1 MNKRKKS
8 LFIGVILLLLINTIW
23 PSSLVS
29 AENVVDHQ
37 NQVEMNNESTQHNE
51 GSESGDSSEN
61 AEDNQSSETEDT
73 ENNQNGEAENAQT
86 NENNEAVENT
96 EGNSDFTEALPEE
109 GEQSQQQLSNAD
121 DPIQSASV
129 ITTEFFKVDPNGIVI
144 TNEAG
149 VPITEI
155 PVEQGSRVQIDMK
168 WHLEAGHPY
177 QAGSTFSFQLP
188 QQFEL
193 AGPIPSGGQDEPVL
207 AGGVGTF
214 RISADGFVTFTF
226 NEEINDGAEVNNGTF
241 KVWREFK
248 RSNSSESTK
257 QELKFLVEEETLYT
271 IPVHFKVNGEP
282 MTKAGT
288 SNKTMNPTEMNWVID
303 FNKAEQSIENAVLH
317 DELPHDLTLENLKI
331 YKLNVSLNGSVTEG
345 EDVTASYT
353 PSATTGNFEIAFGN
367 ISDAYRVKY
376 TTPITNTSISSY
388 TNKAK
393 VTGTSEES
401 ELMKTEAPV
410 SVKFSEPLEKLA
422 DGYDAK
428 LQTIGWKVNYNFN
441 ERSFNQGDAWIEDH
455 FDTDK
460 YELLEN
466 SFVVNKVTIANNGA
480 GINPQQMVK
489 GEDYQV
495 VKTATGF
502 KLSFTKDISEAYEI
516 KYQTKSIPRVYAE
529 VVTATN
535 NVTMYGG
542 LEKQASHTLRQVI
555 FNKTAG
561 NVNYNT
567 KKITWSMSLNEDE
580 KVMDNVVITDQF
592 DLDQHMQFLPDSLVI
607 SGLTEGEDYVVS
619 KRSGLEYNQGFII
632 TFNQPVTASHT
643 IMYQTAFDPKLNT
656 KGYTNTAKL
665 DWQENNTAQVSIEK
679 EAKINP
685 DNYTQNNGNKT
696 GVYDRASKEITWT
709 VDINYNLHPIE
720 QAVVRDQYTGEQT
733 FDKNRL
739 TVHELQLSGGV
750 NGVVEGD
757 QLQVGTDYTVVETK
771 QGDQVNGFE
780 LKFASP
786 IDKAYRITYK
796 TSLVNHPVVEQ
807 YSNQATLRDGD
818 NPIDLSKLS
827 STVAPPHGSE
837 YIMKTG
843 QQGSGENQDF
853 AFWTVHVNRS
863 QSHIE
868 AGAKLTD
875 TLSSNQ
881 ILVKDSFKIFKIDEN
896 GDLTKAG
903 ELDPDEYNLEVE
915 NNRFTLTFTNEI
927 SRALI
932 VEYQSFINADH
943 GEDIT
948 NEAKFAGQSSGVV
961 DKSQEKRIEVKF
973 SGASGGGTTSKGD
986 LTIVKVDAAA
996 SDVKLKGA
1004 TFGLFDKT
1012 GKTLIQSAETDD
1024 TGTVV
1029 FSNIKHKDYM
1039 LKELSAPEGYL
1050 FDLDYKTGKV
1060 VSFSSSNHTFEVK
1073 NVKGIWD
1080 VQLTKVDKN
1089 HTDKV
1094 LEGAHYK
1101 LQLRNAQGEYED
1113 VADYR
1118 DMVTLHDGTISYSNL
1133 QKGGHYRL
1141 IETIAPHGYK
1151 LDATPILFTVDE
1163 NQSATKHIQA
1173 VNEINIGAVAL
1184 VKRDEFTKAPLA
1196 DVTFKLQTVSGEL
1209 IQDNLTTDA
1218 EGQIT
1223 VVNLP
1228 AGQYQFVEVSSHPDY
1243 VLDPTPRNF
1252 EIVEEGVTVNVE
1264 VTNEQIPGTVI
1275 LSKIEVNRP
1284 ERKLAN
1290 ASFRILDENKVI
1302 LKDSSGKPVD
1312 AVTTDTT
1319 GQALFE
1325 LRPGKYYLQEIQAPV
1340 GYLLSSTLTPIEVVK
1355 EKETKVT
1362 IANERYV
1369 GNGGG
1374 GGGGGGGTPSEPGGG
1389 SKPPAPP
1396 EPQLP
1401 EQPEPEK
1408 PNGPDHE
1415 QPEQPKPNEP
1425 TTPDKENNNP
1435 PKKEE
1440 VKTPKK
1446 TPVSGKV
1453 KVPDHTEPK
1462 VSEKPKNGKVDIDKN
1477 GNWTYTPN
1485 KKFEGKDSFTISI
1498 KNEEGQE
1505 EFITIDVDV
1514 LPLGGVTGNGSK
1526 STPSSTG
1533 TLPQTGE
1540 HSSLPF
1546 QLAGGAMILAGI
1558 TLYVRKRKQQVN

>member
-8 LFIGVILLLLINTIW
+8 LLISVILLLLINTIW

-29 AENVVDHQ
+29 AENVADHQ
-37 NQVEMNNESTQHNE
+37 SQVEMNNESDGSTEH
-51 GSESGDSSEN
+51 SESNENSDS
-61 AEDNQSSETEDT
+61 AKDNQNNETED
-73 ENNQNGEAENAQT
+73 AQG
-86 NENNEAVENT
+86 NENNEAAENI
-96 EGNSDFTEALPEE
+96 EENNDSAEALPEE
-109 GEQSQQQLSNAD
+109 EEQSQQQLSNED
-121 DPIQSASV
+121 DPIPNALP
-129 ITTEFFKVDPNGIVI
+129 ITTEYFKVDPNGIVI
-144 TNEAG
+144 TNESG
-149 VPITEI
+149 VSITEI
-155 PVEQGSRVQIDMK
+155 PVEQGARVQIDMK
-168 WHLEAGHPY
+168 WHLEGGHPY

-193 AGPIPSGGQDEPVL
+193 AAPIPSGGQDEPDL

-214 RISADGFVTFTF
+214 RISADGLVTFTF
-226 NEEINDGAEVNNGTF
+226 NEEINEGAAVNNGTF
-241 KVWREFK
+241 HVWREFK

-271 IPVHFKVNGEP
+271 IPVHFKVNGAP
-282 MTKAGT
+282 MTKIAT
-288 SNKTMNPTEMNWVID
+288 SNKTMNPTEMSWVID
-303 FNKAEQSIENAVLH
+303 FNKAEQTITNAILH
-317 DELPHDLTLENLKI
+317 DELPHELTVENLKI
-331 YKLNVSLNGSVTEG
+331 YKLNVSLNGNVTEG
-345 EDVTASYT
+345 EEVTASYT
-353 PSATTGNFEIAFGN
+353 PSSTTGNFEISFGN

-376 TTPITNTSISSY
+376 TTPITDTSISSY
-388 TNKAK
+388 TNKGT
-393 VTGTSEES
+393 VTGTSEGS
-401 ELMKTEAPV
+401 ELMKAQATV
-410 SVKFSEPLEKLA
+410 QVKFSEPLEKLA

-428 LQTIGWKVNYNFN
+428 TQSMGWKVKYNFN
-441 ERSFNQGDAWIEDH
+441 ERFFSQGDAGIEDH
-455 FDTDK
+455 FDTEN

-466 SFVVNKVTIANNGA
+466 SFVVNKVSIASNGA
-480 GINPQQMVK
+480 GTNPQPMVK

-502 KLSFTKDISEAYEI
+502 KLNFTKDITEAYEI
-516 KYQTKSIPRVYAE
+516 KYKTKSIPRVYDEA
-529 VVTATN
+529 VTVKN
-535 NVTMYGG
+535 EVTMHGG
-542 LEKQASHTLRQVI
+542 LKEQASHTLRQVI
-555 FNKTAG
+555 FNKTSG
-561 NVNYNT
+561 NVNYNS
-567 KKITWSMSLNEDE
+567 KKITWNMSLNQDE
-580 KVMDNVVITDQF
+580 KVMDNVVITDHF
-592 DLDQHMQFLPDSLVI
+592 DLDQHMIFLPDTLVI
-607 SGLTEGEDYVVS
+607 SGLTEDEDYTVS
-619 KRSGLEYNQGFII
+619 KHSGLDYNQGFII

-665 DWQENNTAQVSIEK
+665 DWEENSKAQVPIEK

-709 VDINYNLHPIE
+709 IDINYNLHPIE
-720 QAVVRDQYTGEQT
+720 QAVVRDQFTGEQT
-733 FDKNRL
+733 LDKNRL
-739 TVHELQLSGGV
+739 TVHELKLSGGV
-750 NGVVEGD
+750 NGVEESDLLQEGI
-757 QLQVGTDYTVVETK
+757 DYTVIETK
-771 QGDQVNGFE
+771 QGDQINGFE
-780 LKFASP
+780 LKFVSP
-786 IDKAYRITYK
+786 INKAYRITYK

-827 STVAPPHGSE
+827 STVAPPHGGE

-843 QQGSGENQDF
+843 LQGSGENQDF
-853 AFWTVHVNRS
+853 AYWTVHVNRS

-875 TLSSNQ
+875 ALSSNQ
-881 ILVKDSFKIFKIDEN
+881 ILVKDSFKVYKTNIN

-903 ELDPDEYNLEVE
+903 ELDPEQYNLEVE
-915 NNRFTLTFTNEI
+915 NNQFTISFTNAI
-927 SRALI
+927 DRALI

-943 GEDIT
+943 GENIT

-961 DKSQEKRIEVKF
+961 DKSQDKSIKVIF

-986 LTIVKVDAAA
+986 LTIVKVDSA
-996 SDVKLKGA
+996 SADVKLKGA
-1004 TFGLFDKT
+1004 IFGLYDKT
-1012 GKTLIQSAETDD
+1012 GKTLIQSAETDEA
-1024 TGTVV
+1024 GLAV
-1029 FSNIKHKDYM
+1029 FSNIKHKEYM

-1050 FDLDYKTGKV
+1050 FDLEYKTGKV
-1060 VSFSSSNHTFEVK
+1060 ISFSSSNHTIEVK
-1073 NVKGIWD
+1073 NVKGVWD
-1080 VQLTKVDKN
+1080 VQLTKVDKDK
-1089 HTDKV
+1089 TDKM

-1113 VADYR
+1113 VADYK

-1133 QKGGHYRL
+1133 QKGGNYRL

-1151 LDATPILFTVDE
+1151 LDVTPILFTVDE
-1163 NQSATKHIQA
+1163 NQSATKQIQA

-1184 VKRDEFTKAPLA
+1184 VKRDALTKAPLA
-1196 DVTFKLQTVSGEL
+1196 DVTFKLQTESGEL
-1209 IQDNLTTDA
+1209 IQDNLITDT

-1223 VVNLP
+1223 VADLP

-1243 VLDPTPRNF
+1243 VLDPTPRHF

-1264 VTNEQIPGTVI
+1264 VTNDQIPGTVI
-1275 LSKIEVNRP
+1275 LSKIELNRP

-1290 ASFRILDENKVI
+1290 AIFRILDENKAV
-1302 LKDSSGKPVD
+1302 LKDNSGKPVD
-1312 AVTTDTT
+1312 QITTDST
-1319 GQALFE
+1319 GQALFK
-1325 LRPGKYYLQEIQAPV
+1325 LRPGKYYLQEIKAPV
-1340 GYLLSSTLTPIEVVK
+1340 GYVLQSALTPIEVVK
-1355 EKETKVT
+1355 EKETKIT

-1369 GNGGG
+1369 G
-1374 GGGGGGGTPSEPGGG
+1374 GGGTPSGPDGG
-1389 SKPPAPP
+1389 STPPVPNVPQKPD
-1396 EPQLP
+1396 
-1401 EQPEPEK
+1401 PEK
-1408 PNGPDHE
+1408 PNQPDHE

-1425 TTPDKENNNP
+1425 NTPDKENNNP

-1453 KVPDHTEPK
+1453 KVPEDTTPK
-1462 VSEKPKNGKVDIDKN
+1462 VSEKPKNGKVSIDKN

-1514 LPLGGVTGNGSK
+1514 IPLGGVTGNGSG
-1526 STPSSTG
+1526 SNPSSTG

-1540 HSSLPF
+1540 NSSLPI
-1546 QLAGGAMILAGI
+1546 QLLGGAMILSGI
-1558 TLYVRKRKQQVN
+1558 ALYVRKRKQTMK